1 MPLFTVNRTSTAL
14 STTNDYLTII
24 AANNRPLR
32 IYIIDMK
39 GDGTA
44 SAANEVG
51 VYRSTIGV
59 GGSNT
64 NAIISKMNS
73 GSAASQFVVYTAWS
87 SSQPTLG
94 DLLWR
99 FSVNAN
105 GGIDKFV
112 AIPGA
117 EIPVPVSGQISIR
130 SIDGT
135 SNMICNIL
143 IEEVDG

>member
-14 STTNDYLTII
+14 STSNDYLTIV

-32 IYIIDMK
+32 IYIVDIK
-39 GDGTA
+39 GDGVA

-51 VYRSTIGV
+51 LYRSTVGV
-59 GGSNT
+59 GGGGGIT
-64 NAIISKMNS
+64 PAKVNS
-73 GSAASQFVVYTAWS
+73 GSAAAQFVVYTTWS

-99 FSVNAN
+99 FSMNAN

-135 SNMICNIL
+135 SNAIVNLL

>member
-14 STTNDYLTII
+14 STTNDYLTIV

-32 IYIIDMK
+32 IYVIDIK
-39 GDGTA
+39 GDANA
-44 SAANEVG
+44 SVANEVG
-51 VYRSTIGV
+51 FYRSTVGV
-59 GGSNT
+59 GGGGGIT
-64 NAIISKMNS
+64 PVKVNS
-73 GSAASQFVVYTAWS
+73 GSAAAQFVVYTTWS

-94 DLLWR
+94 DVLWR

-105 GGIDKFV
+105 GGIDKFI

-135 SNMICNIL
+135 SNAIVNLL

>member
-14 STTNDYLTII
+14 STTNDYLTIV

-32 IYIIDMK
+32 IYIIDLK
-39 GDGTA
+39 GDANA

-51 VYRSTIGV
+51 VYRSTVGV
-59 GGSNT
+59 GGGGGIT
-64 NAIISKMNS
+64 PSKVNS
-73 GSAASQFVVYTAWS
+73 GSAAAQFVCYTTWS

-135 SNMICNIL
+135 SNMIANLL

>member
-1 MPLFTVNRTSTAL
+1 
-14 STTNDYLTII
+14 
-24 AANNRPLR
+24 
-32 IYIIDMK
+32 
-39 GDGTA
+39 
-44 SAANEVG
+44 
-51 VYRSTIGV
+51 
-59 GGSNT
+59 
-64 NAIISKMNS
+64 MNS

-99 FSVNAN
+99 FSVNSN

-117 EIPVPVSGQISIR
+117 EIPAPVSGQISIR
-130 SIDGT
+130 SIDGI

>member
-1 MPLFTVNRTSTAL
+1 MPLFTVSRTSTAL
-14 STTNDYLTII
+14 STTNDYVTIV
-24 AANNRPLR
+24 ASSTKPLR
-32 IYIIDMK
+32 VYIVDCK

-51 VYRSTIGV
+51 MYRSTVGV
-59 GGSNT
+59 GGGGAITPTKVNT
-64 NAIISKMNS
+64 A
-73 GSAASQFVVYTAWS
+73 SAAASFAVYTTWS

-94 DLLWR
+94 AELWR

-130 SIDGT
+130 SADGT
-135 SNMICNIL
+135 SNMIANLL
-143 IEEVDG
+143 IEEVDS